1 VHYRRSVPKPRRR
14 TIALALSG
22 ALLAVFGLGVYLQ
35 PVPYAEMTPGPTFD
49 TLGSYQGT
57 ALITIS
63 GHQTYKTTGQL
74 RMVTVGVSN
83 QDYQMPL
90 GTAVLGW
97 LNTDQSIVPKETIYP
112 PNTTQQQ
119 SDQQNAIA
127 FSDSQNSAITAALT
141 SLGVK
146 ATGSEVVV
154 AAVNAGAPADGKLNA
169 GDVIDSVDGTAIAAA
184 GQGGLSQ
191 VTTAVEQVQP
201 GHDVTFAIERSGKKE
216 TVVTGTTKNARG
228 KAAVGIAVESENT
241 YPFSV
246 DIQLNGVGGPS
257 AGMMFALGIIDKL
270 TPGGLTGGR
279 VIAGTG
285 TIDANGNVGAIGGI
299 QMKTV
304 AARRDGASV
313 FLSPADNCADAKAN
327 LPAGVELVKVSS
339 LQDALNAL
347 TDLRAGKTPP
357 SC

>member
-1 VHYRRSVPKPRRR
+1 VPKPRRR
-14 TIALALSG
+14 TATLTLSG
-22 ALLAVFGLGVYLQ
+22 VLLAAFGLGVYFQ

-57 ALITIS
+57 PLITVS
-63 GHQTYKTTGQL
+63 GHPTYSTRGQL

-90 GTAVLGW
+90 GTALTGW
-97 LNTDQSIVPKETIYP
+97 LNTGQAIVPKETIYP

-119 SDQQNAIA
+119 SDQQNAIE
-127 FSDSQNSAITAALT
+127 FSDSQNAAISAALS

-146 ATGSEVVV
+146 PTGTEVVV
-154 AAVNAGAPADGKLNA
+154 AAVNAGAPADGKLDA
-169 GDVIDSVDGTAIAAA
+169 GDVIDSVNGVAISANGQA
-184 GQGGLSQ
+184 GLQE
-191 VTTAVEQVQP
+191 VTTNVEKVTP
-201 GHDVTFAIERSGKKE
+201 GQDVTFGVDRSGKKQ
-216 TVVTGTTKNARG
+216 TVVTGTTKNKDG

-241 YPFSV
+241 YPFNV

-270 TPGGLTGGR
+270 TAQDITGGR

-285 TIDANGNVGAIGGI
+285 TIDATGAVGAIGGI
-299 QMKTV
+299 QMKTI
-304 AARRDGASV
+304 AARRDGATV
-313 FLSPADNCADAKAN
+313 FMAPADNCADAKAN
-327 LPAGVELVKVSS
+327 LPAGLELVKVST

-347 TDLRAGKTPP
+347 TDLRDGKTPP
-357 SC
+357 RC